1 MNRSSS
7 ITMPLRTL
15 CTLRWVAIAGQVVA
29 VWLAVGVLRLEFPL
43 LPLAAGIA
51 ALAFFNLYATLRSQ
65 RATPASSR
73 EIVGHLLADILVLTW
88 LVAWSGGIGN
98 PFSSMFLIIIA
109 LAALVLPLRGLLFIA
124 AACVV
129 GYVVIAVWGHDLP
142 HMHGDSFNLHLWGM
156 AANFLLSAMV
166 VLYFSSRLVAALRA
180 HEHEVAMLRE
190 RYARNEGIVAL
201 ATHAAAVAHEL
212 NTPLAT
218 MTLQLEEMEEVVT
231 DPATT
236 SNVQTMRLLVE
247 VCRDRLREL
256 VASADM
262 GAGNLVNLERVIESW
277 QLLRPAVQLLRQ
289 GERLPVAVDP
299 AIGHLLQALLNNA
312 ADASL
317 QAGSDCVEL
326 KLVREGNQLSGEVR
340 DYGNGFHAA
349 VPFQPEGLFHSTK
362 ADGMGMGLALSHA
375 TVERLGGQLGMRA
388 QPPRGV
394 LVSFRLPIEG
404 VVEGNA

>member
-7 ITMPLRTL
+7 ITTPLRTL

-29 VWLAVGVLRLEFPL
+29 VWLAVGMLRLEFPL
-43 LPLAAGIA
+43 LPLAAGIG
-51 ALAFFNLYATLRSQ
+51 ALALFNLYATWRS
-65 RATPASSR
+65 RRGVPASSR
-73 EIVGHLLADILVLTW
+73 EIVGHLLVDIAVLAW

-98 PFSSMFLIIIA
+98 PFSSMVLINIA

-124 AACVV
+124 AACVA
-129 GYVVIAVWGHDLP
+129 GYVVIVAWGHDLP

-156 AANFLLSAMV
+156 AVNFLLSAMV

-180 HEHEVAMLRE
+180 HEHEMAVLRE
-190 RYARNEGIVAL
+190 RFARNEGIVAL

-218 MTLQLEEMEEVVT
+218 LTLQLEEMEESAD
-231 DPATT
+231 DPHA
-236 SNVQTMRLLVE
+236 NAQVQTMRLLVDA
-247 VCRDRLREL
+247 CRDRLREL
-256 VASADM
+256 VDSADM

-277 QLLRPAVQLLRQ
+277 QLLRPAVELVRT
-289 GERLPVAVDP
+289 GERLPIQVDP

-317 QAGSDCVEL
+317 QAGSDRIEL
-326 KLVREGNQLSGEVR
+326 QLSRQGEVLSGEVR
-340 DYGNGFHAA
+340 DHGRGFQAA
-349 VPFQPEGLFHSTK
+349 VPFAPEGLFRTTK

-375 TVERLGGQLGMRA
+375 TVERLGGELSMRSLKP
-388 QPPRGV
+388 QGV
-394 LVSFRLPIEG
+394 GVAFRLPLG
-404 VVEGNA
+404 ATA